1 MNCDTLKLTALAAIM
16 ADLMDQKGSRPIWS
30 SLAKKFLRD
39 LTTKRLDELLEV
51 RWHVGSPCCVLLTI
65 LQHSFL
71 KEAGGADDLVLCVS
85 IAHKIASYNI
95 KEVNNV

>member
-16 ADLMDQKGSRPIWS
+16 ADLMDQKGSGPIWS
-30 SLAKKFLRD
+30 SLATEFLRD
-39 LTTKRLDELLEV
+39 LTTKRLNELLEV
-51 RWHVGSPCCVLLTI
+51 RWHVESPCCVLLTI

-71 KEAGGADDLVLCVS
+71 KEAGGAGDLMLCVS
-85 IAHKIASYNI
+85 ITNKIASHNI